1 MKKFLMILGLT
12 GIANVY
18 ANSLTIERCF
28 NIAADRYQ
36 IPNKLLK
43 AIAITE
49 TKMDPY
55 AIGKNANRTYD
66 IGLMQINSSW
76 LPKLS
81 RVGVKQSDLLD
92 PCTNIQIGA
101 WILSDNIKR
110 YGFGLKAIG
119 AYNAVSNDKQQIY
132 AQKVMKNMKLL

>member
-1 MKKFLMILGLT
+1 MAILSLS
-12 GIANVY
+12 VVSSVS
-18 ANSLTIERCF
+18 ANSLTVERCF
-28 NIAADRYQ
+28 NIASERYQ
-36 IPNKLLK
+36 IPFKLLK

-49 TKMDPY
+49 TKMDAY
-55 AIGKNANRTYD
+55 AIGKNSNKTYD

-76 LPKLS
+76 LGKLS

-119 AYNAVSNDKQQIY
+119 AYNAVTDSKQQIY
-132 AQKVMKNMKLL
+132 AKKVMNNMKIL

>member
-1 MKKFLMILGLT
+1 
-12 GIANVY
+12 
-18 ANSLTIERCF
+18 
-28 NIAADRYQ
+28 
-36 IPNKLLK
+36 
-43 AIAITE
+43 
-49 TKMDPY
+49 
-55 AIGKNANRTYD
+55 
-66 IGLMQINSSW
+66 MQINSSW

>member
-1 MKKFLMILGLT
+1 MRKLLIIIGVFVG
-12 GIANVY
+12 NVH

-28 NIAADRYQ
+28 NIASERYQ

-49 TKMDPY
+49 TKMNPY
-55 AIGKNANRTYD
+55 AIGRNDNRTYD

-119 AYNAVSNDKQQIY
+119 AYNAVTNDKQQIY
-132 AQKVMKNMKLL
+132 AQKVMNNMKKL